1 MRREYI
7 AGCAAGLFLLL
18 SGCSDTPAPPVDTSA
33 ADLKAIR
40 DGEVAW
46 NADFAAK
53 DAEKLASHYADDATL
68 MNPDVP
74 IVMGKDAIR
83 TFLKEMVADKSLAL
97 SFTTS
102 TAQVAKGGDYAY
114 TQGTYS
120 MTATSPKTKKVIAEK
135 GKYLTVYKKQSDG
148 TWKAI
153 EDINNADAPAAP
165 LATAVAKKKSA
176 APVAAK
182 KKKKKA

>member
-1 MRREYI
+1 MRREYV
-7 AGCAAGLFLLL
+7 AGFAVGLFLLL
-18 SGCSDTPAPPVDTSA
+18 AGCSDTPAPPPDTSA
-33 ADLKAIR
+33 VDLKAIK

-53 DAEKLASHYADDATL
+53 DADKLTSHYADDATL
-68 MNPDVP
+68 MMPDEP
-74 IVMGKDAIR
+74 IVMGKDNIR
-83 TFLKEMVADKSLAL
+83 TALKEMVTDKNLAL
-97 SFTTS
+97 SFATS
-102 TAQVAKGGDYAY
+102 TAQVAKSGDVGY

-120 MTATSPKTKKVIAEK
+120 MTMTSPRTKKPVTEK

-165 LATAVAKKKSA
+165 VAMAAAPKKKA
-176 APVAAK
+176 TPAAAK
-182 KKKKKA
+182 KRKKA